1 MATVLDWNPTVDP
14 AEVLSVTREAIE
26 AGRVVVLPGDCGY
39 VALVNPAAPDAAQ
52 HLAALATG
60 GAAPPAVLA
69 WNAEDPQGLGLP
81 VSTVARRLMYRAWP
95 GPLAVAVAGD
105 PQWPTEWPPAVREA
119 LAASGQVRFRC
130 PEHPICEALV
140 PALALPVLVV
150 DTFRPTA
157 EAALDLA
164 DDDGATAVSAGEL
177 EVAGKPTVATFRG
190 AGFEVTEPG
199 LFAVE
204 ELEKFAAR
212 IVLFVCTGN
221 TCRSPLAESLAKKLL
236 ADKLGCDPEELPRRG
251 LWMLSAGVATH
262 GGDPAADDSV
272 TVAAEF
278 GARLDGHES
287 RPVNPELL
295 AAADDVITM
304 TRGHAAAL
312 AARFPGVGPTPR
324 LLCGDADL
332 DDPIGAGTDVYRAC
346 ARTILS
352 NLDRLIPEW
361 TAQ

>member
-39 VALVNPAAPDAAQ
+39 VALINPAAPDATQ
-52 HLAALATG
+52 QLAALAAG

-81 VSTVARRLMYRAWP
+81 VPTVARRLMYRAWP
-95 GPLAVAVAGD
+95 GPLVVGVAGE
-105 PQWPTEWPPAVREA
+105 PQWLREWPAAVREA
-119 LAASGQVRFRC
+119 LTAAGPVRFRC
-130 PEHPICEALV
+130 PEHPLCEAIV
-140 PALALPVLVV
+140 PALTLPVLVV
-150 DTFRPTA
+150 DTFLPTA
-157 EAALDLA
+157 EAVLDLA
-164 DDDGATAVSAGEL
+164 GDDGGVAVSAGERPV
-177 EVAGKPTVATFRG
+177 EGKPTVVTFRDSG
-190 AGFEVTEPG
+190 YEATEPG
-199 LFAVE
+199 LFPVE

-236 ADKLGCDPEELPRRG
+236 ADKLGCEPDELPRRG

-262 GGDPAADDSV
+262 GGDPAADDSI

-287 RPVNPELL
+287 RGVNPQLL

-304 TRGHAAAL
+304 TRSHAQAL

-352 NLDRLIPEW
+352 NLERLLPEW
-361 TAQ
+361 TGQ